1 MSIKFNKIRT
11 RLDLDDQITFGA
23 HLGKTISYVV
33 AFDPEYLIW
42 CLKQPNFLFL
52 TERAALALEI
62 STKQMKLDKA
72 VAKEK
77 KAFRYD
83 TDESDFHSDWDAD
96 VPF

>member
-1 MSIKFNKIRT
+1 MSIKFNKLKT
-11 RLDLDDQITFGA
+11 RLDLEDQITFGS
-23 HLGKTISYVV
+23 HVGKTISYVV
-33 AFDPEYLIW
+33 AFDPEYLNW

-62 STKQMKLDKA
+62 STKQMKIDKA

-77 KAFRYD
+77 NAFRYD
-83 TDESDFHSDWDAD
+83 TDESDFHSNWDAD